1 MVNVLRD
8 TLYRSNIRHD
18 TVGAEIFDYL
28 LLLYPTLPAAGVFR
42 FEDVDTSSGTAGHH
56 KRINEPV
63 SGEALC
69 TFRRQ
74 EVLSWETI
82 ARSYTCTR
90 YEISFPLKK
99 FLLPMGYVRYGSG
112 VI

>member
-1 MVNVLRD
+1 MYYETPCIDVIFGTIRWAQKYLIICSYYTRHFLRLGFFVSK
-8 TLYRSNIRHD
+8 TL
-18 TVGAEIFDYL
+18 
-28 LLLYPTLPAAGVFR
+28 
-42 FEDVDTSSGTAGHH
+42 TSSGTAGHH